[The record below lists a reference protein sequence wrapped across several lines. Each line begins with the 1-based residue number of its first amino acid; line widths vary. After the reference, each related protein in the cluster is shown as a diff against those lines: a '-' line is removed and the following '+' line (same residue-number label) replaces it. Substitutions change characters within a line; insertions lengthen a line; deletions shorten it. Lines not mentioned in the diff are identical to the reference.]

1 MKKTAR
7 YETELKQIEQNFPP
21 VVPDSFALLGF
32 AEIAENDDMGLLWI
46 LESIE
51 SKSRIFLIAERF
63 LKRYNNLVTLSRRTV
78 T

>member
-21 VVPDSFALLGF
+21 VTPNSFALLGF

-46 LESIE
+46 LESIG

-63 LKRYNNLVTLSRRTV
+63 LKKIQ
-78 T
+78 

>member
-1 MKKTAR
+1 MK
-7 YETELKQIEQNFPP
+7 QNFPP

-32 AEIAENDDMGLLWI
+32 AEIDKNDDMGLLWI
-46 LESIE
+46 LESIG
-51 SKSRIFLIAERF
+51 SKSRIFLIAERL